1 MFNKKNLFLFFLVF
15 TSILAKY
22 GSEIFLDAG
31 FNNYILIF
39 GITSFFILC
48 FWVLQQTAKIIEET
62 TTVLSEKTKI
72 ASGVL
77 QSFGTAFPDMIL
89 GVVAAIT
96 SLSFAKTDAVS
107 AISYAVIAAATTF
120 GSNIYN
126 IGHAA
131 WCVFRQNIANKTGKK
146 TIMFPIVG
154 LGGLVLPMS
163 VHKNLPSHEEM
174 DGAID
179 VLNSLSLL
187 TSMTAIFM
195 VLFGKI
201 NNLPS
206 DLHGDYYQL
215 VKPVG
220 FLILALSIMVIIF
233 FRKSKRVVNPEIDI
247 IKSEN
252 YFRKRPIIHIWFAL
266 ILSGVAILFSAEVMV
281 HLIKIF
287 TEITGLPVIIAGVL
301 SGIIGCLGEM
311 LVVHNFT
318 VSSDGRIGDAI
329 TGVAMDNIV
338 TIAGASIVAI
348 MGGIFLGGNALI
360 LIFVIILCLNTVLI
374 WQISKLKNYVKI

>member
-1 MFNKKNLFLFFLVF
+1 MLNKKNLYLYLLVLL
-15 TSILAKY
+15 SLIAKY
-22 GSEIFLDAG
+22 FSEIFLDSNFG
-31 FNNYILIF
+31 NLILII
-39 GITSFFILC
+39 GIIIFFILC
-48 FWVLQQTAKIIEET
+48 FWILQQTAKVIEET

-89 GVVAAIT
+89 GVVAAVT
-96 SLSFAKTDAVS
+96 SLSFAKTDTVS
-107 AISYAVIAAATTF
+107 AIGYAVIAASTTF

-131 WCVFRQNIANKTGKK
+131 WCVFRQNLANRKNKK
-146 TIMFPIVG
+146 VSMFPFFRF
-154 LGGLVLPMS
+154 GGFVLPMS
-163 VHKNLPSHEEM
+163 AHKNLPNHDEM

-187 TSMTAIFM
+187 TSITAIFM

-201 NNLPS
+201 NTLPS
-206 DLHGDYYQL
+206 ELNGDYYQL

-220 FLILALSIMVIIF
+220 VLILILSIIVIIS
-233 FRKSKRVVNPEIDI
+233 FRKSKRVNNPELEI
-247 IKSEN
+247 ISSEN
-252 YFRKRPIIHIWFAL
+252 YFRKKPIMHIWFAL
-266 ILSGVAILFSAEVMV
+266 ALSAIAILFSAEVMV

-287 TEITGLPVIIAGVL
+287 SEITGMPIIIAGVL

-311 LVVHNFT
+311 LVVHDFT

>member
-1 MFNKKNLFLFFLVF
+1 VLNKKNLFLLFLVSV
-15 TSILAKY
+15 SIGARYCSK
-22 GSEIFLDAG
+22 IFLESE
-31 FNNYILIF
+31 FNYYFMIF
-39 GITSFFILC
+39 GIVVFFALC
-48 FWVLQQTAKIIEET
+48 FWVLQQTARVIEET

-96 SLSFAKTDAVS
+96 SLSFNKSDYVS
-107 AISYAVIAAATTF
+107 AISYAVIAASTTF

-131 WCVFRQNIANKTGKK
+131 WCVFRQNLANNINKEVA
-146 TIMFPIVG
+146 MFPLIG
-154 LGGLVLPMS
+154 FGGQVKPMA
-163 VHKNLPSHEEM
+163 VHKNPPSHKEM

-187 TSMTAIFM
+187 TSIAAIFM

-201 NNLPS
+201 EYVPAGLS
-206 DLHGDYYQL
+206 GDYYQL
-215 VKPVG
+215 IKPVG
-220 FLILALSIMVIIF
+220 VLLLVLSIAVIFF
-233 FRKSKRVVNPEIDI
+233 FRKSKREKSPEIEI
-247 IKSEN
+247 VESEN
-252 YFRKRPIIHIWFAL
+252 YFRRKPIIHIWLAL
-266 ILSGVAILFSAEVMV
+266 LLSGVAILFSAEVMV

-287 TEITGLPVIIAGVL
+287 SEMTGLPVIIAGVL
-301 SGIIGCLGEM
+301 SGVIGCLGEM
-311 LVVHNFT
+311 LVVHDFT
-318 VSSDGRIGDAI
+318 VSSEGRIGDAI

-374 WQISKLKNYVKI
+374 WQISRLKNYVKI